1 MEVRASAHISFA
13 LRALLLVTISLLGC
27 PRALGQAGYTAQVRG
42 TVTDQTGAVVQN
54 AKLTMTNDGT
64 AISNSA
70 TTDNNG
76 QYVFNGCSLYMLCG
90 RCSRS
95 QASLLILLPSTW

>member
-1 MEVRASAHISFA
+1 MPVHSSNHISPA
-13 LRALLLVTISLLGC
+13 LVALLRITVSLLIST
-27 PRALGQAGYTAQVRG
+27 AAVAQAGYTAQIRG

-70 TTDNNG
+70 TPDNNG
-76 QYVFNGCSLYMLCG
+76 QYVFNGCSL
-90 RCSRS
+90 
-95 QASLLILLPSTW
+95 